1 MDRSLAEQHLHTFEA
16 IRRVDADGNEFW
28 LARELSRVL
37 DYSEYRHFQPVIERA
52 RDACRNSGQAAED
65 HFEDILEM
73 VAIGSGAQRQIGDV
87 RLSRYACYLIVQNGD
102 PAKPVIA
109 LGQTYFATQTRRQ
122 ELQDDTSFARLPE
135 DERRLMLRHELAE
148 HNKALSAAAKQCG
161 IDTPLDYAIFQD
173 HGYRGLYGGIGA
185 KDIHQRKG
193 LKKSHKILDHMGS
206 TELAAN
212 LFRATQ
218 TEEKLRRDNVRGKH
232 NANATHHEVGRAV
245 RQTIKDLGGTMPEN
259 LPTPAKSIPQIAREQ
274 KTIGETKR
282 IGAVKADETDV

>member
-1 MDRSLAEQHLHTFEA
+1 MDRDLAERHLHTFEA
-16 IRRVDADGNEFW
+16 IRRIDAEDHEFW

-52 RDACRNSGQAAED
+52 RDACRNSGQAPED

-73 VAIGSGAQRQIGDV
+73 VTIGSGAQRQISDV

-259 LPTPAKSIPQIAREQ
+259 LPTPAKSIPQIEREQ
-274 KTIGETKR
+274 KAIGETKR
-282 IGAVKADETDV
+282 IGTMKPGKTDV

>member
-1 MDRSLAEQHLHTFEA
+1 MNRDLAERHLHTFEA
-16 IRRVDADGNEFW
+16 IRRIDAEDHEFW

-52 RDACRNSGQAAED
+52 RDACRNSGQAPQD

-73 VAIGSGAQRQIGDV
+73 VTIGSGAQRQISDV

-259 LPTPAKSIPQIAREQ
+259 LPTPTKSIPQIEREQ
-274 KTIGETKR
+274 KAIGETKR
-282 IGAVKADETDV
+282 IGTVKPDETDV